1 MFSTIEELVGIARSE
16 GVRVSELM
24 IRREVEETG
33 ASQEDILRRMDDQ
46 LGIMEAAAWQGI
58 AGEGRSASGLTGGDA
73 KLLWDHLQSHRT
85 LLGREGDLAISL
97 ALAVSETNAGMGRI
111 IATPTAGA
119 AGILPGVL
127 FALRDRLGLG
137 RDQLLPG
144 VFTAG
149 AIGLVIAN
157 NASISGAGGG
167 CQAEVGS
174 ATAMAAGAA
183 VELAG
188 GPPEQVAHAVGLA
201 LKNVLGLVCD
211 PVAGLVEIPCIVRNG
226 VHAVMALAAADMAL
240 AGIRSA
246 IPADEVIAT
255 MHEIGNRMPRQ
266 WKETALGGL
275 AATPTGQRIRREL
288 AQRVPPRGAGKPPEG
303 AGR

>member
-1 MFSTIEELVGIARSE
+1 MFSTIKELIQLATE
-16 GVRVSELM
+16 TQQPMSELM
-24 IRREVEETG
+24 IQREIRETG
-33 ASQEDILRRMDDQ
+33 KDREEILERMRGY
-46 LGIMEAAAWQGI
+46 LSIMEEAVH
-58 AGEGRSASGLTGGDA
+58 AGQSSQVKSMSGLTGGDA
-73 KLLWDHLQSHRT
+73 NRLADYYANRET
-85 LLGREGDLAISL
+85 LLGIPGTTAISM

-111 IATPTAGA
+111 VATPTAGS

-127 FALRDRLGLG
+127 FSLKQRFGWDNET
-137 RDQLLPG
+137 LLPG
-144 VFTAG
+144 VFTAS

-188 GPPEQVAHAVGLA
+188 GSPIQVGHAVGLS

-211 PVAGLVEIPCIVRNG
+211 PIAGLVEVPCIVRNG

-240 AGIRSA
+240 AGIRSI
-246 IPADEVIAT
+246 IPSDEVIST
-255 MHEIGNRMPRQ
+255 MHDIGNAMPRE

-275 AATPTGQRIRREL
+275 AATPTGKKISQDLRMGVKIEL
-288 AQRVPPRGAGKPPEG
+288 DKQS
-303 AGR
+303 